1 MIYQEINLPIW
12 AQLVIM
18 VLLILIGIEIAKI
31 KLQRTLNKKPK
42 KHAQTMLKSVTGLY
56 SITGTILQLRRHD
69 MKLYHYSQFTDLASI
84 KENGLHVGADNV
96 VYLAEVLC

>member
-31 KLQRTLNKKPK
+31 KPVEVPK
-42 KHAQTMLKSVTGLY
+42 EVKEQIPDNHVKERYGAYIQ
-56 SITGTILQLRRHD
+56 
-69 MKLYHYSQFTDLASI
+69 SQGRYY
-84 KENGLHVGADNV
+84 N
-96 VYLAEVLC
+96 

>member
-31 KLQRTLNKKPK
+31 KPVEAPK
-42 KHAQTMLKSVTGLY
+42 EVKEETRADHVKERYGAY
-56 SITGTILQLRRHD
+56 IQLRGR
-69 MKLYHYSQFTDLASI
+69 YY
-84 KENGLHVGADNV
+84 N
-96 VYLAEVLC
+96 